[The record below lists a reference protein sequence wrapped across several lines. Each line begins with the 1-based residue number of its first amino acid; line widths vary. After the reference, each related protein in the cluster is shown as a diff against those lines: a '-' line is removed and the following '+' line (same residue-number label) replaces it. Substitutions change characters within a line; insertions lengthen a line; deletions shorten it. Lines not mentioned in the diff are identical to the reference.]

1 MVSTHTR
8 SLHRSGSGEYVYA
21 MLPLLLVIIAVVI
34 IAAPGW
40 PSGPTIAAF
49 ILALLALIFLLT
61 GWGGHLAFR

>member
-1 MVSTHTR
+1 
-8 SLHRSGSGEYVYA
+8 